1 MSKERIILIGG
12 GGHCRSV
19 IDVIELTNKFEILG
33 IIDRKENLGK
43 DVLGYKVIGTD
54 NEISNFINER
64 VKFLITIGHIGD
76 ATKRIEIFRNLKN
89 LGLQL
94 ATVVSPLAYVSKY
107 ASIGEGTVVMHHAL
121 INAGAKIGN
130 NCIIN
135 SKALIEHD
143 AIVEDHC
150 HISTSAIVN
159 GGVVVRSGTFLGS
172 NATVKQ
178 YTEIEG
184 FIKAGSVIK

>member
-1 MSKERIILIGG
+1 
-12 GGHCRSV
+12 
-19 IDVIELTNKFEILG
+19 
-33 IIDRKENLGK
+33 
-43 DVLGYKVIGTD
+43 
-54 NEISNFINER
+54 
-64 VKFLITIGHIGD
+64 
-76 ATKRIEIFRNLKN
+76 
-89 LGLQL
+89 
-94 ATVVSPLAYVSKY
+94 
-107 ASIGEGTVVMHHAL
+107 MHHAL
-121 INAGAKIGN
+121 INAGAKVGD

-159 GGVVVRSGTFLGS
+159 GGVLVRIGTFLGS

-184 FIKAGSVIK
+184 FYQGWKRDKMRTYIIAEAGVNQQWLLRAR

>member
-12 GGHCRSV
+12 GGHCKSV

-33 IIDRKENLGK
+33 IVDREENLGK

-54 NEISNFINER
+54 KEIPNFVKEK
-64 VKFLITIGHIGD
+64 VKFLITIGHLGD
-76 ATKRIEIFRNLKN
+76 ATKRIEIFKNLKK
-89 LGLQL
+89 LGLPL
-94 ATVVSPLAYVSKY
+94 ATVVSPLAYVSRY
-107 ASIGEGTVVMHHAL
+107 ASVGEGTVVMHHAL
-121 INAGAKIGN
+121 INAGAKIGV

-143 AIVEDHC
+143 AIIEDHC
-150 HISTSAIVN
+150 HISTSATVN
-159 GGVVVRSGTFLGS
+159 GGVLVRSGTFLGS

-184 FIKAGSVIK
+184 FIKAGSIIK